1 MKFADVSRR
10 DFVKLCGGA
19 GVIIGAGL
27 SLAGCGGSSSSTSS
41 GSASSASG
49 AAFKIGHIGPL
60 TGSTAIYGT
69 ATSYGTQVAI
79 NEVNAAG
86 GDVQF
91 DFKTEDDTGVA
102 ETAVN
107 AYNNLKDWGMQILVG
122 TTTTAPC
129 VAVSS
134 ETNTDS
140 MFEITPSAS
149 STDVIGGQPDADGN
163 VSIARKKNVFQMCF
177 TDPNQGKVAAQTVK
191 DRSLGSSIGIIYD
204 NSDTYSTGLYN
215 GFKDEAQSQ
224 GLNIVSTMTFTADN
238 NTNFSSQLSA
248 CKDAGADM
256 LFLPIY
262 YQQAGLILQQA
273 KDMGYAPTFF
283 GCDGMDGILTQE
295 GFDSSLAEGLVLITP
310 FSADEDDEAVQSF
323 AEAYEK
329 LSDGTAPNQFAAD
342 AYDCVKAITAAIEK
356 AGVTPDAEFT
366 DICDALVSVFTGGD
380 FSYDGLTGSNMTW
393 DDTGMVSK
401 TPVCFVI
408 QNGKY
413 VKM

>member
-19 GVIIGAGL
+19 GVIGAGL
-27 SLAGCGGSSSSTSS
+27 TLAGCGSSSSSDSSSSGSSSSS
-41 GSASSASG
+41 
-49 AAFKIGHIGPL
+49 AFKVGHIGPL

-69 ATSYGTQVAI
+69 ATSYGAQVAI
-79 NEVNAAG
+79 NEVNDAG
-86 GDVQF
+86 GDVSYEYQ
-91 DFKTEDDTGVA
+91 TQDDTNVA

-134 ETNTDS
+134 ETNTDN

-177 TDPNQGKVAAQTVK
+177 TDPNQGKVAADTVK
-191 DRSLGSSIGIIYD
+191 DKSLGTKIGIIYD

-215 GFKDEAQSQ
+215 GFKDEASTD
-224 GLNIVSTMTFTADN
+224 GLDIVSTMTYTSDN

-310 FSADEDDEAVQSF
+310 FSADQEDDDVQTF
-323 AEAYEK
+323 VKAYEE
-329 LSDGTAPNQFAAD
+329 LSGGTTPNQFAAD
-342 AYDCVKAITAAIEK
+342 AYDCVKAITAAIKK
-356 AGVTPDAEFT
+356 AGVTADAEFT
-366 DICDALVSVFTGGD
+366 DICDALVEVFTGGD
-380 FSYDGLTGSNMTW
+380 FSYDGLTGTNMTW

-408 QNGKY
+408 QDGKY
-413 VKM
+413 VAM